1 LLDSLPAVVGDVFGC
16 FSMPAGGIAGE
27 ALKALFKKRAD
38 DAREIMLTEL
48 SSGKVR
54 FSETDAE
61 EAVAIVYRYLRAAQ
75 EGAARVN
82 LRLLAQVLSGQAHLG
97 LIKADEFLY
106 YADILAPLRR
116 DEILLTGRIIR
127 HWENAT
133 DQKDDLIERKRTAT
147 TKAREAL
154 IPSVFG
160 DAAEFQAVADGLR
173 RTGFFSIQATAGG
186 GDLLGPSPVLLRLAR
201 LVDFDAATA

>member
-1 LLDSLPAVVGDVFGC
+1 MLDSLPAVVGDI
-16 FSMPAGGIAGE
+16 FSCLSVPGGGAAGR

-38 DAREIMLTEL
+38 SAREIMLAEL
-48 SSGKVR
+48 SRGKVR

-75 EGAARVN
+75 EGAGRVN

-97 LIKADEFLY
+97 LIKADDFLY
-106 YADILAPLRR
+106 YADFLSPLRR
-116 DEILLTGRIIR
+116 DEILLAGSILH
-127 HWENAT
+127 HWEVAI
-133 DQKDDLIERKRTAT
+133 DQKDDSIERKRTAT

-154 IPSVFG
+154 IPSVFA

-186 GDLLGPSPVLLRLAR
+186 GDLLGPSPVQLRLASM
-201 LVDFDAATA
+201 VDFEAAVA

>member
-1 LLDSLPAVVGDVFGC
+1 MLDSLPAVVGDIFGY
-16 FSMPAGGIAGE
+16 FSVPAGGVAGE
-27 ALKALFKKRAD
+27 ALNALFKKRAD

-48 SSGKVR
+48 SRGKVR
-54 FSETDAE
+54 LSETDAE

-82 LRLLAQVLSGQAHLG
+82 LRLLAQVLSNQVHLG

-116 DEILLTGRIIR
+116 DELLLTGSILR
-127 HWENAT
+127 HWENAI
-133 DQKDDLIERKRTAT
+133 DQKDDPVERKRTAT
-147 TKAREAL
+147 TKAHETL

-160 DAAEFQAVADGLR
+160 DADEFQAVADGLR
-173 RTGFFSIQATAGG
+173 RTGFFSIQATAGS
-186 GDLLGPSPVLLRLAR
+186 GDLLGLSPVLLQLAR
-201 LVDFDAATA
+201 LADFNAATA